1 MYDKAVLHKENEEFI
16 LNRPYITKFDFSL
29 EILSYIAT
37 AIALI
42 IAVIGVVTTD
52 GTVPTRFENDG
63 SISTYGSPMS
73 FLLLPLLFLAVNVLF
88 SVSIHVV
95 SPSRWRLPVKHFN
108 AENADAVYKD
118 IAHMIT
124 CAQILLSAFSVVF
137 THYFI
142 KADGLMTVNVSYVL
156 IAALLVVFFGWS
168 LAARHHNAKGH
179 TILG

>member
-1 MYDKAVLHKENEEFI
+1 M
-16 LNRPYITKFDFSL
+16 NRPYITKFDFSL
-29 EILSYIAT
+29 EILSYIASI
-37 AIALI
+37 IALI
-42 IAVIGVVTTD
+42 IAVIGVMTTE

-63 SISTYGSPMS
+63 SISAYGSPMS
-73 FLLLPLLFLAVNVLF
+73 FLLLPLLFLAVNAIF

-95 SPSRWRLPVKHFN
+95 SPAKWRLPVKHFN
-108 AENADAVYKD
+108 AENADTVYKD

-124 CAQILLSAFSVVF
+124 CSQLLLSAFSVAF
-137 THYFI
+137 TRYFV
-142 KADGLMTVNVSYVL
+142 KADGPMTVKASYVL